1 MSRRVVQL
9 FPVLVIEDDANT
21 REAMKSVLELHGYPV
36 VTAADGNEAL
46 QRLRTGLKPCLSLL
60 DLMMPG
66 MDGFEFFDEK
76 RQDPRISAIPV
87 VIYSGH
93 HDAKSNAARLGAE
106 GYFQKP
112 VDVQSLLS
120 LVETYRAPRPASTR

>member
-9 FPVLVIEDDANT
+9 FPVLVVEDDADA

-36 VTAADGNEAL
+36 VTAADGSEAL
-46 QRLRTGLKPCLSLL
+46 DRLRNGLKPCLILL

-66 MDGFEFFDEK
+66 MDGFQFVNEK

-93 HDAKSNAARLGAE
+93 HDAKANAARLGAQ

-112 VDVQSLLS
+112 VEVEGLLK
-120 LVETYRAPRPASTR
+120 LVERYRPRPASAQ

>member
-9 FPVLVIEDDANT
+9 FPVLVVEDDADA

-36 VTAADGNEAL
+36 VTAADGSEAL
-46 QRLRTGLKPCLSLL
+46 DRLRNGLKPCLILL

-66 MDGFEFFDEK
+66 MDGFEFFDQK

-87 VIYSGH
+87 VIYSGY
-93 HDAKSNAARLGAE
+93 HDAKSKAERLGAQ

-112 VDVQSLLS
+112 VEVESLLN
-120 LVETYRAPRPASTR
+120 LVETYRARSAFTR

>member
-9 FPVLVIEDDANT
+9 FPVLVIEDDADT

-36 VTAADGNEAL
+36 VTAADGSEAL
-46 QRLRTGLKPCLSLL
+46 QRLRTGLKPCLILL

-76 RQDPRISAIPV
+76 RQDPRMSAIPV

-120 LVETYRAPRPASTR
+120 LVETYRARPASAG

>member
-1 MSRRVVQL
+1 MSRKVVQL
-9 FPVLVIEDDANT
+9 FPVLVVEDDVDA
-21 REAMKSVLELHGYPV
+21 REAMKSALELHGYPV
-36 VTAADGNEAL
+36 VTAADGSEAL
-46 QRLRTGLKPCLSLL
+46 DQLRNGLKPCLILL

-66 MDGFEFFDEK
+66 MDGFQFVNEK
-76 RQDPRISAIPV
+76 RQDPRISGIPV

-120 LVETYRAPRPASTR
+120 LVETYRARPASTR

>member
-9 FPVLVIEDDANT
+9 FPVLVVEDDAHT

-36 VTAADGNEAL
+36 VTAADGSEAL
-46 QRLRTGLKPCLSLL
+46 HRLRNGPKPCLILL

-112 VDVQSLLS
+112 VDVQRLLS
-120 LVETYRAPRPASTR
+120 LVEAYRARSASTR

>member
-9 FPVLVIEDDANT
+9 FPVLVVEDDADA
-21 REAMKSVLELHGYPV
+21 REAMRSMLELHGYPV
-36 VTAADGNEAL
+36 VTAADGSEAL
-46 QRLRTGLKPCLSLL
+46 DRLRNGLKPCLILL

-66 MDGFEFFDEK
+66 MDGFQFVNEK

-93 HDAKSNAARLGAE
+93 HDAKANAARLGAE

-112 VDVQSLLS
+112 VEVESLLK
-120 LVETYRAPRPASTR
+120 LVERYRARPASTQ

>member
-1 MSRRVVQL
+1 MLRRVTQL
-9 FPVLVIEDDANT
+9 FPVLVVEDDADT
-21 REAMKSVLELHGYPV
+21 REAMRSVLEVYGYTV
-36 VTAADGNEAL
+36 VTAADGSEAL
-46 QRLRTGLKPCLSLL
+46 EQLHKGLKPCLILL

-66 MDGFEFFDEK
+66 MDGFEFVNEK

-93 HDAKSNAARLGAE
+93 HDAKSNAERLGAQ

-112 VDVQSLLS
+112 VDVDNLVS
-120 LVETYRAPRPASTR
+120 LVEKYRARPVSTQ

>member
-1 MSRRVVQL
+1 MSRRVLQL
-9 FPVLVIEDDANT
+9 FPMLVVEDDADT
-21 REAMKSVLELHGYPV
+21 RDALKSVLELHGYAV
-36 VTAADGNEAL
+36 DTAADGREAL
-46 QRLRTGLKPCLSLL
+46 DRLRNGLKPCLILL

-66 MDGFEFFDEK
+66 MDGFEFVNEK

-106 GYFQKP
+106 GYLQKP
-112 VDVQSLLS
+112 LDVQSLLN
-120 LVETYRAPRPASTR
+120 LVDTYRARPAATQ

>member
-9 FPVLVIEDDANT
+9 FPVLVVEDDADA

-36 VTAADGNEAL
+36 VTTADGSEAL
-46 QRLRTGLKPCLSLL
+46 YRLRNGLKPCLILL

-66 MDGFEFFDEK
+66 MDGFEFIDQK
-76 RQDPRISAIPV
+76 RQDPRISTIPV

-93 HDAKSNAARLGAE
+93 HDAKSNAERLGAQ

-112 VDVQSLLS
+112 VEVESLLN
-120 LVETYRAPRPASTR
+120 LVETYRARPASTE